1 VWPWQEVV
9 QSLEE
14 YSYALL
20 LSLATAHGIPERA
33 PNGLRLSRCA
43 ERAKRSEHSPSEA
56 YVGLRLSLGVI
67 PIL

>member
-20 LSLATAHGIPERA
+20 LSLATAHGTPERA
-33 PNGLRLSRCA
+33 FNSAHQPRSAAEQRRLEVWIGLRLSF
-43 ERAKRSEHSPSEA
+43 
-56 YVGLRLSLGVI
+56 GVI
-67 PIL
+67 PIF